1 MPPLSVASGETGNP
15 FEGQFLPFNQAMF
28 GAPCS
33 KELDPP
39 HIDDRRAVVHTSI
52 DLPNSKYVFE
62 GGRDRC
68 CGIGRIGE
76 HVR

>member
-39 HIDDRRAVVHTSI
+39 HIDDRRVVVHTSI
-52 DLPNSKYVFE
+52 GLPNSKYVF
-62 GGRDRC
+62 GGGCDRC
-68 CGIGRIGE
+68 CEISRNGE